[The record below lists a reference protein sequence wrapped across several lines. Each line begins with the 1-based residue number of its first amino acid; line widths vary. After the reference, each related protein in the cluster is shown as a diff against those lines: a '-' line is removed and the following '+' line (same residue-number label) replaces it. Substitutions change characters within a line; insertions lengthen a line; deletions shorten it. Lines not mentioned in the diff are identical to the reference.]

1 VPGTSEAA
9 GGGRL
14 PSGWSFS
21 LSAVELPLV
30 KMGSLCDHH
39 EIGLRKTEG
48 PFSTTTVQP
57 DATSTMLLELGINGK
72 RWHVL
77 GGLLPVHRREAR
89 TMVALVK
96 GTGLLITGGL
106 RWNNNNSNGGGTRT
120 NKKSD
125 KGKPSLKSDRGKN
138 VGEQNNEIESKQD
151 SESQGSRIQGS

>member
-1 VPGTSEAA
+1 MPGTSEAA

-30 KMGSLCDHH
+30 KMGSLWDYH
-39 EIGLRKTEG
+39 EIGSRKTEG

-96 GTGLLITGGL
+96 G
-106 RWNNNNSNGGGTRT
+106 NGRAD
-120 NKKSD
+120 NRRA
-125 KGKPSLKSDRGKN
+125 SL
-138 VGEQNNEIESKQD
+138 E
-151 SESQGSRIQGS
+151 